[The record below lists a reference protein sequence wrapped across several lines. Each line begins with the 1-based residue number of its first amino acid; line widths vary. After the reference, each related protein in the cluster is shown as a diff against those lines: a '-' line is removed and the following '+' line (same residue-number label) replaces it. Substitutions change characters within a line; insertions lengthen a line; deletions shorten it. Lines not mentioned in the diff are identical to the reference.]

1 MIPVISQVCSLQSDF
16 ETDIADY
23 AAGQCRF
30 VEVWFT
36 KLETYLKEHS
46 LEDVRSLLAE
56 HDVTLPVASFQG
68 GLLTSQADSREIA
81 WEHFENRMGLCK
93 QLGIGTIVVAAD
105 IVAPLTQEDIDR
117 AIVSLSQVAEL
128 AAKKDLRVALE
139 FQSGAAFVNNLET
152 AVAVVEDIG
161 SPHFGICLDAF
172 HFFTG
177 PSKLRDIEEMDMQRL
192 FHVQLS
198 DVEGVP
204 REFASDTD
212 RILPG
217 DGDFGIPGLIKQLE
231 NCGYAG
237 TVSIEVMDPQIWQ
250 IPALQLGEIGI
261 TALRVLLGQA
271 K

>member
-16 ETDIADY
+16 ATDIADY

-36 KLETYLKEHS
+36 KLETFLETHTI
-46 LEDVRSLLAE
+46 EDVRNLLRE

-68 GLLTSQADSREIA
+68 GLLTSQADSRKLA
-81 WEHFENRMGLCK
+81 WEHFEKRLDLCR
-93 QLGIGTIVVAAD
+93 QLKISTVVVAAD
-105 IVAPLTQEDIDR
+105 IVAPLTQDDIDR
-117 AIVSLSQVAEL
+117 AIASLAQVADL
-128 AAKKDLRVALE
+128 AKRTDTKVALE
-139 FQSGAAFVNNLET
+139 FQSRAAFVNNYET
-152 AVAVVEDIG
+152 AAAVVADID
-161 SPHFGICLDAF
+161 SPHMGICLDAF

-177 PSKLRDIEEMDMQRL
+177 PSKLSDLDSHDIERL
-192 FHVQLS
+192 FHVQLC
-198 DVEGVP
+198 DVAGVP

-217 DGDFGIPGLIKQLE
+217 DGDFGIQGLLDRLRT
-231 NCGYAG
+231 CGYAG

-261 TALRVLLGQA
+261 TALRMLLGQA
-271 K
+271 T